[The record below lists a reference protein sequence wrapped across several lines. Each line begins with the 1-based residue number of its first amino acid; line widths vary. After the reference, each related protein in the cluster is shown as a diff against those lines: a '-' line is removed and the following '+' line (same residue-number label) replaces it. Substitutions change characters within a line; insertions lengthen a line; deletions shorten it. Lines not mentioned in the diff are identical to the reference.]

1 MNLAMISKIKALP
14 ILTILMSAAVAAAQ
28 GDAQMAVLPLT
39 TNSPKVHR
47 LLDRAWVLAI
57 DNVEQA
63 KAIDVL
69 RRVVKSDP
77 GFAMGHELLAQS
89 SLDPAEQV
97 SEQKRA
103 FANRNHAS
111 LGERMVIE
119 WFQNAADNKLLAA
132 ITKMNDV
139 LSLYPHDK
147 WVVYLATKWL
157 VAQTQYERA
166 AIVYERSGITDSPG
180 LMNETAYAY
189 AYVRQFDKA
198 FALMDKYI
206 AALPHEANP
215 QDSYA
220 EILRMA
226 GHFDQAVEHYRA
238 ALAIDSQFYS
248 SQFGIADTY
257 SLMGDQVR
265 ARKEYEAAFQ
275 KFQLPELHRVQWQ
288 TCEAITYIREG
299 NLKRA
304 DKAFQ
309 AIADYADSKNMSQI
323 EADTYR
329 QMAMYQQKPKN
340 ALVFLS
346 KAEAAVRE
354 GKNGTQG
361 SLQQEFAKILRVRV
375 ELAVRMGDR
384 KTAHTALA
392 HLATIAQG
400 GDDKV
405 IETSYRGAAGVLLFS
420 EAKYEE
426 AISNLNEDIENPFS
440 LELLSQAYQKTGDSA
455 NAKNTGEVLANLNDP
470 TLEQALVVP
479 SFRKCY
485 QDQLCTGRLKN
496 VSLNSR

>member
-1 MNLAMISKIKALP
+1 MNLAMMSKIKALL
-14 ILTILMSAAVAAAQ
+14 IIAVLVSAAVAAEKDDRQ
-28 GDAQMAVLPLT
+28 TAVLPLT

-69 RRVVKSDP
+69 RSVVKSDP

-97 SEQKRA
+97 TEQKRA
-103 FANRNHAS
+103 FAARSHAS
-111 LGERMVIE
+111 PGERMVIE
-119 WFQNAADNKLLAA
+119 WFQDAADNKLLTA

-139 LSLYPHDK
+139 LTLYPHDK
-147 WVVYLATKWL
+147 WVIYLATKWL

-206 AALPHEANP
+206 AALPNEANP

-226 GHFDQAVEHYRA
+226 GHFDQAIEHYRA
-238 ALAIDSQFYS
+238 ALAIDPKFYS

-257 SLMGDQVR
+257 SLMGDQLR

-275 KFQLPELHRVQWQ
+275 KFQLPELHRVQWE
-288 TCEAITYIREG
+288 TCEAITYVREG
-299 NLKRA
+299 DLKRA

-309 AIADYADSKNMSQI
+309 AIADYAHAKNMSQI

-329 QMAMYQQKPKN
+329 QMAMYQKNPKA
-340 ALVFLS
+340 ALGFLG
-346 KAEAAVRE
+346 KAEAAIHE

-375 ELAVRMGDR
+375 ELAVKMGD
-384 KTAHTALA
+384 KNTAHTALA
-392 HLATIAQG
+392 HLAMMAQS
-400 GDDKV
+400 GDDRV
-405 IETSYRGAAGVLLFS
+405 VETAYRGAAGVLLFS

-440 LELLSQAYQKTGDSA
+440 LELLSLAYQKTGDSA
-455 NAKNTGEVLANLNDP
+455 NAKNIGDVLANLNDP

-485 QDQLCTGRLKN
+485 QDQPCTNRLKN
-496 VSLNSR
+496 VSLKSR